1 MKKPVLLAATL
12 PALALAGCGFG
23 AKSESTDT
31 RAPVWARTAS
41 VEAIGRAYIEVLP
54 NRGQFSVTF
63 EARNEVSEDAVAEA
77 VARANSAT
85 QAMREIDGDN
95 IRITSDLSVSPYYEQ
110 LTRQTGRYQNQL
122 VENEHPDALLGYTA
136 SVTVNIVA
144 FDLEHLAAVRGAAMA
159 AGPANAGDVG
169 FSIQPSAELYRE
181 AFAAAVDDATERAR
195 IVAESAGGRLGPVQI
210 LLEGQQPCLRPPA
223 TPAGFD
229 NRDYGQ
235 IGRNDDGD
243 RVVVTGSRI
252 QGTDVMAPSPLT
264 TVDAEQRNAIGFI
277 DPATLVAASGNF
289 ALAADFEPMRF
300 ETRVCA
306 VFAIE

>member
-1 MKKPVLLAATL
+1 MKKSILLTACL

-23 AKSESTDT
+23 STSEPTDT

-54 NRGQFSVTF
+54 NRGQFSVTY

-77 VARANSAT
+77 VARANSVT

-110 LTRQTGRYQNQL
+110 VTQHDGLFRERL
-122 VENEHPDALLGYTA
+122 EENRHPDALLGYTA
-136 SVTVNIVA
+136 SVTITVIA
-144 FDLEHLAAVRGAAMA
+144 FDLEHLADVRGAAMA
-159 AGPANAGDVG
+159 AGPARSQDIR
-169 FSIQPSAELYRE
+169 FSMQPSAELYRE
-181 AFAAAVDDATERAR
+181 AFSAAVDDATERAR

-229 NRDYGQ
+229 NHDYGQ
-235 IGRNDDGD
+235 IGRNSNDD
-243 RVVVTGSRI
+243 RIVVTGSRI
-252 QGTDVMAPSPLT
+252 QRDAFNSPAPLQV
-264 TVDAEQRNAIGFI
+264 VDAEAIATAGFI
-277 DPATLVAASGNF
+277 NPADLVASSGDF

>member
-1 MKKPVLLAATL
+1 MKKSVLLAASL

-23 AKSESTDT
+23 SNVEPVDT

-54 NRGQFSVTF
+54 NRGQFSVTY
-63 EARNEVSEDAVAEA
+63 EARNAVSEDAVAEA
-77 VARANSAT
+77 VARANSVT
-85 QAMREIDGDN
+85 LAMREIDGDN
-95 IRITSDLSVSPYYEQ
+95 IRVTSDLRVSPYYEQ
-110 LTRQTGRYQNQL
+110 VSQQDGLFRERL
-122 VENEHPDALLGYTA
+122 EENRHPDALLGYTA
-136 SVTVNIVA
+136 AVTITVIT
-144 FDLEHLAAVRGAAMA
+144 FDLQHLADVRGAAMA
-159 AGPANAGDVG
+159 AGPARSQDIR
-169 FSIQPSAELYRE
+169 FSMQPSAELYRE

-223 TPAGFD
+223 TPAGLD
-229 NRDYGQ
+229 NGDYGQ
-235 IGRNDDGD
+235 IGRNENDD

-252 QGTDVMAPSPLT
+252 RRSDTVAPSPITNVNEESL
-264 TVDAEQRNAIGFI
+264 AIVEAM
-277 DPATLVAASGNF
+277 ATEILSASSGF

-306 VFAIE
+306 VFAVE

>member
-1 MKKPVLLAATL
+1 MRSIILSAVAS
-12 PALALAGCGFG
+12 PAIGLAGCGFG
-23 AKSESTDT
+23 GSETDT
-31 RAPVWARTAS
+31 SGPVWSRTAS

-77 VARANSAT
+77 VARANSVT
-85 QAMREIDGDN
+85 EAMRAIDGN
-95 IRITSDLSVSPYYEQ
+95 TLRITSDLSVSPYYEQ
-110 LTRQTGRYQNQL
+110 FTRQTGRYQNQL
-122 VENEHPDALLGYTA
+122 VENEHPDALLGFTA
-136 SVTVNIVA
+136 SVTITVIA

-159 AGPANAGDVG
+159 AGPANAEDVQ
-169 FSIQPSAELYRE
+169 FSMQPSAELYRE

-223 TPAGFD
+223 TPAGLD
-229 NRDYGQ
+229 NGDYNQ
-235 IGRNDDGD
+235 LGRNEGGD

-252 QGTDVMAPSPLT
+252 QRSDTGPPSPIT
-264 TVDAEQRNAIGFI
+264 SVSAEAIATAGYI
-277 DPATLVAASGNF
+277 DPDLLVGSSGNF

-300 ETRVCA
+300 QTQVCA
-306 VFAIE
+306 VFAVE